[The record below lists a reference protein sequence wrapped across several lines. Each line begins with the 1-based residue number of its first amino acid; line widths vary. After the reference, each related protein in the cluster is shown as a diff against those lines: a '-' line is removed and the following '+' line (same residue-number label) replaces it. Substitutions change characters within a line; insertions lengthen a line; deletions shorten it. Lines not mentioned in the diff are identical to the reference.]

1 MKNFMNLLGVLTL
14 SLAVIAT
21 SGCKSTEPEKSNL
34 ITIPNVISLG
44 ALVASGISVFYIR
57 RQVELASDPE
67 ILVYLDTDERHIECV
82 FLCVENVGK
91 GCAYDI
97 KFTGDIA
104 CIPTHHTSLDKVGF
118 IKHGISHLPSN
129 SKREHFLISFIG
141 NKPLLESAH
150 PFEIKVTYKNVKQK
164 KNAKN
169 KPLDKTFTLNF
180 EEWYNVGTVGK
191 APSDQVIEVLENI
204 SRNTKSLSAEVGNFS
219 NAVRE
224 LTTTCIET
232 YNGDIIRSDK
242 YEFRLINFYPKKP
255 GLGKYWA
262 VAALSV
268 VLDFQTRRVKQQIT
282 ILITALKKHE
292 DAKSDL
298 EQLNNALDRELSF
311 ISFYDKTYLGNTPLR
326 IVQHLGDKGQITS
339 VGRFG
344 FQNE

>member
-1 MKNFMNLLGVLTL
+1 MKNFTNLLGVVTL
-14 SLAVIAT
+14 LLAVIAT
-21 SGCKSTEPEKSNL
+21 SGCESTESQKSNL

-44 ALVASGISVFYIR
+44 ALIVSGISVFYIR

-97 KFTGDIA
+97 KFTGDIS
-104 CIPTHHTSLDKVGF
+104 CIPTHHTSLDEVGF
-118 IKHGISHLPSN
+118 IKHGISHLPS
-129 SKREHFLISFIG
+129 SGKREHFLISFMG
-141 NKPLLESAH
+141 NKPLLENPH
-150 PFEIKVTYKNVKQK
+150 PFKINITYKNAKDKEFEK
-164 KNAKN
+164 K
-169 KPLDKTFTLNF
+169 FILNF
-180 EEWYNVGTVGK
+180 AEWYNVGTVGK
-191 APSDQVIEVLENI
+191 APSDQVIDVLENI
-204 SRNTKSLSAEVGNFS
+204 NRNTKSLSNEVGNFS
-219 NAVRE
+219 KAVRE

-268 VLDFQTRRVKQQIT
+268 TLDFQTHRVKQQIT
-282 ILITALKKHE
+282 TQITALKKHE

-298 EQLNNALDRELSF
+298 EQLNKALVVF
-311 ISFYDKTYLGNTPLR
+311 PC
-326 IVQHLGDKGQITS
+326 
-339 VGRFG
+339 
-344 FQNE
+344 

>member
-1 MKNFMNLLGVLTL
+1 MKNFTNFLGVVTL

-21 SGCKSTEPEKSNL
+21 SGCESDSDL

-44 ALVASGISVFYIR
+44 ALVVSGISVFYVKK
-57 RQVELASDPE
+57 QVELASDPE
-67 ILVYLDTDERHIECV
+67 VLVYLDTDERHINCV

-97 KFTGDIA
+97 KITGDIPE
-104 CIPTHHTSLDKVGF
+104 IPTHYVPLNNVGF

-141 NKPLLESAH
+141 NKPLLENAR
-150 PFEIKVTYKNVKQK
+150 PFEIKVTYKNAKQK
-164 KNAKN
+164 KDAKN
-169 KPLDKTFTLNF
+169 KPFDKTFTLNF
-180 EEWYNVGTVGK
+180 AEWYNVGTVGK
-191 APSDQVIEVLENI
+191 APSDQVIDVLENI
-204 SRNTKSLSAEVGNFS
+204 NRNTKSLSNEVGNFS
-219 NAVRE
+219 KAVRE

-268 VLDFQTRRVKQQIT
+268 VLDFQTHRVKQQIT
-282 ILITALKKHE
+282 TQITALKKHE

-298 EQLNNALDRELSF
+298 EQLNNALDRGLSF
-311 ISFYDKTYLGNTPLR
+311 ISFYDKTYLDNTPLQ
-326 IVQHLGDKGQITS
+326 IIQHLGDKGQITS
-339 VGRFG
+339 VGRVG
-344 FQNE
+344 FKNE